1 MASGTTKNILLFS
14 FDDAVAFWKYKTLF
28 GAELKTPNLDRI
40 CAQSTAFHS
49 AYCQAP
55 IFGPSRASFMSGQ
68 SPHQSGVLNREQ
80 DVFVRIPPEE
90 MWPYLLK
97 QHGYYSGSA
106 GKVHH
111 GGFKPLPQDKHE
123 IIYSDQPQEFRLD
136 WRLPERIRM
145 EFGGYRNG
153 YATVD
158 PKYDKR
164 FYDYQSATSA
174 IEFLQTHDSKTPFYR
189 GVGFFGPHG
198 PYITPRAYKEM
209 YKEKAFKAP
218 AEWEAGFARSP
229 FMDQHAPENLKTERW
244 KHWKKSVRNYFS
256 ALTHTDH
263 HLGRVWDALKASP
276 HADNT
281 VVIIISDHGLHLGER
296 RRMRKTTLWE
306 QVANVPLIIH
316 DPDIPQ
322 AQVVTDPVALLD
334 VAPTVMDYVGLPA
347 GTNWLGRSL
356 RPMLQG
362 ERDPD
367 RAVPTFLDNSSAI
380 RKGKYRF
387 IRYEDGTTQ
396 FFDLEADWWQT
407 TDLGPDHPDYAAM
420 RAAHDACCHEH
431 GFDPDSVAVA
441 AQ

>member
-1 MASGTTKNILLFS
+1 MASGTKNILLIS
-14 FDDAVAFWKYKTLF
+14 FDDAVAFWRYKTLF
-28 GAELKTPNLDRI
+28 GAELQTPNLDRI

-55 IFGPSRASFMSGQ
+55 ICGPSRASFMSGK
-68 SPHQSGVLNREQ
+68 SPHQSGVMGHEKS
-80 DVFVRIPPEE
+80 VFDRIPPQE
-90 MWPYLLK
+90 MWPHLLK
-97 QHGYYSGSA
+97 QHGYYAGSA

-111 GGFKPLPQDKHE
+111 GFEPLPQDKHE
-123 IIYSDQPQEFRLD
+123 TIYSDQPQKFRLD

-145 EFGGYRNG
+145 EFGGFRSG
-153 YATVD
+153 YATVH
-158 PKYDKR
+158 PKHDKR

-174 IEFLQTHDSKTPFYR
+174 IDFLQSHDSKTPFYR

-198 PYITPRAYKEM
+198 PYITPRKYKEM
-209 YKEKAFKAP
+209 YDEKAFKAP
-218 AEWEAGFARSP
+218 APWEAGFAASP
-229 FMDQHAPENLKTERW
+229 FMDQRAPENLKTQRW

-281 VVIIISDHGLHLGER
+281 VVIIVSDHGLHLGER

-316 DPDIPQ
+316 DPDMPQ

-347 GTNWLGRSL
+347 GTDWLGRSL

-362 ERDPD
+362 ERDAD
-367 RAVPTFLDNSSAI
+367 RAVPTFLDNSSSI

-407 TDLGPDHPDYAAM
+407 TDLGPDHPDYADM
-420 RAAHDACCHEH
+420 RTAHDACCREH